1 MYKAVFT
8 LTLLTATVTACT
20 QTSAPDEVTQL
31 KVACTEEAKQCPD
44 GSFVGRSGPHCEFI
58 CPPPPPN

>member
-1 MYKAVFT
+1 MYKAV
-8 LTLLTATVTACT
+8 LTLLTATEAACT
-20 QTSAPDEVTQL
+20 QTSAPDEVPQL

-58 CPPPPPN
+58 CPTPPLN